1 MDLTRLV
8 RSIDQMQIRIK
19 KLEEAVGDLVP
30 VSVSTE
36 VPDLFSLRSDV
47 DFKKVEIPV
56 EYISGSPILSNLYS
70 SGNKKLTKFSV
81 GTWPDEK
88 ASTSAVVVHGAAHN
102 VDGEPIE
109 LIRMKILPA
118 LINAGL
124 PFSTV
129 QVDPGESIPPL
140 QQMKLVDSASSHI
153 VLLSPG
159 LPNFKEAIM

>member
-19 KLEEAVGDLVP
+19 KLEEAVGDLAP

-70 SGNKKLTKFSV
+70 SENKKLTKFSV
-81 GTWPDEK
+81 GTWPDE
-88 ASTSAVVVHGAAHN
+88 
-102 VDGEPIE
+102 
-109 LIRMKILPA
+109 
-118 LINAGL
+118 
-124 PFSTV
+124 
-129 QVDPGESIPPL
+129 
-140 QQMKLVDSASSHI
+140 
-153 VLLSPG
+153 
-159 LPNFKEAIM
+159 